1 MYKIKILIIFLLT
14 ICAAQSEAQNIVWK
28 KSLGVPGFSFQP
40 RGSAIAADGNI
51 WVTGWFEQEYFKN
64 SDIKKQLP
72 KAWQKRSLFG
82 RRMFVYKLSPKGD
95 SLWCKL
101 YPAVQGISIVS
112 TKDGG
117 CAVAAFVKGYR
128 KKLYTNDR
136 TQGVKVLKLDKDG
149 AIVWQQIYKAN
160 YNSTPDK
167 IIASDDAYFV
177 IADKHL
183 PSSQLNPKVMTRLLK
198 IDQQGKQVWEKLIGS
213 DYITANDLT
222 LCDNGDVLLVG
233 DIKYRKY
240 VAMRLK
246 PQGDVVWHKEIPI
259 TANLRW
265 ASMHS
270 VQAISN
276 KEFLLSGNSSDRS
289 YLIKIDAQGKMLWFK
304 VKPEDHLYEK
314 TGAFSIGKHY
324 LLVYPKKRGVKMSLY
339 DQTGKLAKNSIL
351 HDGRYQIVQGHTLAQ
366 QQALVVSK
374 HRKHFKGDNNYY
386 IVLTL
391 LDSKS
396 TPLIKYTKPS
406 TQKILGKWK
415 HITTIFV
422 QEGSETDNERDSY
435 FVFSANKQ
443 GKFVYRGKPTPFEWV
458 FDKANDTI
466 TFSKTQKQ
474 LEGAYK
480 VEIRGKEMRLTG
492 KKFGFVFKK

>member
-1 MYKIKILIIFLLT
+1 MNKVKKLAQCLALGLLLALPT
-14 ICAAQSEAQNIVWK
+14 QAQNIVWK

-40 RGSAIAADGNI
+40 RGSAVAADGNI

-64 SDIKKQLP
+64 PDIKKQLP
-72 KAWQKRSLFG
+72 KAWQKQSLYG

-101 YPAVQGISIVS
+101 YPTAVQGISIVS

-117 CAVAAFVKGYR
+117 CAVAAFVKDYR
-128 KKLYTNDR
+128 EKLYPNDR

-149 AIVWQQIYKAN
+149 AIVWQQIYKAS

-177 IADKHL
+177 IADK
-183 PSSQLNPKVMTRLLK
+183 PASTTQSPPKMMTRLLK
-198 IDQQGKQVWEKLIGS
+198 IDLQGKQVWEKIIGS

-222 LCDNGDVLLVG
+222 LCDNGDLLLVG
-233 DIKYRKY
+233 DINYRKY
-240 VAMRLK
+240 GAMRLK
-246 PQGDVVWHKEIPI
+246 PQGEVVWHKEIPI

-276 KEFLLSGNSSDRS
+276 KEFILSGNSSGRS

-304 VKPEDHLYEK
+304 VKPEDHLYKK
-314 TGAFSIGKHY
+314 TGAFTIGKHY

-339 DQTGKLAKNSIL
+339 DQTGRLAKNSIL
-351 HDGRYQIVQGHTLAQ
+351 HDGRYEIVQGHTLAQ

-374 HRKHFKGDNNYY
+374 HRKRFKGDNNYY
-386 IVLTL
+386 IELTL

-396 TPLIKYTKPS
+396 TPLIKYNGVLLLS
-406 TQKILGKWK
+406 
-415 HITTIFV
+415 
-422 QEGSETDNERDSY
+422 
-435 FVFSANKQ
+435 NK
-443 GKFVYRGKPTPFEWV
+443 VSS
-458 FDKANDTI
+458 I
-466 TFSKTQKQ
+466 
-474 LEGAYK
+474 
-480 VEIRGKEMRLTG
+480 
-492 KKFGFVFKK
+492 